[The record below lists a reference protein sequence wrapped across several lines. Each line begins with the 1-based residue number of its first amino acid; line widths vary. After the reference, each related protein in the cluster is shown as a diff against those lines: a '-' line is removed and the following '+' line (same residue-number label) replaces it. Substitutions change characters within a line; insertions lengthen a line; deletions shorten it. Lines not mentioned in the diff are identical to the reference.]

1 MAAVKKTMRLF
12 FPPLKASMLNIHIPE
27 SGLFFQTLGSSPR
40 RAKKKW
46 FRTTYKVY
54 FSIRTYNSNVSLY
67 SHYTLQYK
75 KWNYSL
81 YTILVHISILHFHV
95 FILHPIMSTV
105 KHNLIFPKYKRK
117 TSAVIYHNITIWYK
131 YDKTAMQCCQ
141 IHKGALR
148 SCSLSV
154 MEHPMIQLFL
164 PWLCFSWVTYK
175 LYRWIPR
182 LKNKFV

>member
-1 MAAVKKTMRLF
+1 MAAVKKALCDPPF
-12 FPPLKASMLNIHIPE
+12 PLKLPCLTSKSPNLDY
-27 SGLFFQTLGSSPR
+27 FFRLRKFPLW
-40 RAKKKW
+40 RAKAKW
-46 FRTTYKVY
+46 FRTTYID
-54 FSIRTYNSNVSLY
+54 FLIRTYNSNVSLY
-67 SHYTLQYK
+67 SHYALQYK

-81 YTILVHISILHFHV
+81 YAILVHISILHFHV

-154 MEHPMIQLFL
+154 RCEHPMIHLFL

-175 LYRWIPR
+175 LYRWIHR